1 MPRSVTA
8 LVIVSCGSLLA
19 LAACGSKT
27 PSSPPPSGSGGAIA
41 PGAGGGSGGTSAGA
55 GGITG
60 TGGAALPAD
69 AAGAGGSTGTPEVD
83 SGAGGAPAGGAGG
96 GAAPG
101 AAMRIFWIDT
111 EGGAATL
118 IASPTGETLLAD
130 TGWSARDA
138 GRIMAVLE
146 KEIGKIQID
155 NVLVTHYHVDHVG
168 GLASLVQRMP
178 AMQFIDHGASV
189 EGGDGGYR
197 GAIGNG
203 KRLSVKPGDKV
214 MLGAVEIQILTSAG
228 KTIPAPAGAAAN
240 PACAGATVKN
250 DQQDEDPQ
258 SVGFLARYGSFEFVD
273 LGDLTW
279 GVEHQLAC
287 PSNVVGTIELFQASQ
302 HGSAESNPPQLIRAL
317 SPIAAVVNN
326 GSNKGGAAMAF
337 QALRTSPDL
346 KDVWQ
351 MHRAPGAGNS
361 EDALIANPGT
371 PDEAHWLKATIE
383 SDGRWSMTNGR
394 TGQSRAYQ
402 SR

>member
-1 MPRSVTA
+1 
-8 LVIVSCGSLLA
+8 
-19 LAACGSKT
+19 
-27 PSSPPPSGSGGAIA
+27 
-41 PGAGGGSGGTSAGA
+41 
-55 GGITG
+55 
-60 TGGAALPAD
+60 
-69 AAGAGGSTGTPEVD
+69 
-83 SGAGGAPAGGAGG
+83 
-96 GAAPG
+96 
-101 AAMRIFWIDT
+101 MRIFWIDT

-138 GRIMAVLE
+138 GRITAVLE
-146 KEIGKIQID
+146 KEIGKTQLDHLLI
-155 NVLVTHYHVDHVG
+155 THYHVDHVG

-178 AMQFIDHGASV
+178 AMQFIDHGPSV

-197 GAIGNG
+197 GAIASG
-203 KRLSVKPGDKV
+203 KRLSVKPGDRI
-214 MLGAVEIQILTSAG
+214 MLGGVEIQILTSAG
-228 KTIPAPAGAAAN
+228 NVLAAPAGAAAN

-258 SVGFLARYGSFEFVD
+258 SVGFLARFGKFEFVD

-279 GVEHQLAC
+279 GVEHRLAC
-287 PSNVVGTIELFQASQ
+287 PSNLVGTIELFQASQ
-302 HGSAESNPPQLIRAL
+302 HGSAESNPPQLIRAMA
-317 SPIAAVVNN
+317 PIAAVVNN
-326 GSNKGGAAMAF
+326 GANKGGAAMAF
-337 QALRTSPDL
+337 AALRTSPDL

-371 PDEAHWLKATIE
+371 PDQAHWLKATIQA
-383 SDGRWSMTNGR
+383 DGSWTITNGR